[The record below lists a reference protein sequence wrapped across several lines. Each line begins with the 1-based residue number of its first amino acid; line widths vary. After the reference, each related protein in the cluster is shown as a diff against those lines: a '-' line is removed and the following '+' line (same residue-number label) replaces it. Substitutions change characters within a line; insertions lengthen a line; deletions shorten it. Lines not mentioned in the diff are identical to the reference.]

1 MAFLDQ
7 LPPEIARELA
17 RERERER
24 ILNTKQAA
32 EVRGVSVVH
41 FRRLVRAGQ
50 AAQPIRV
57 GQRKFGFRYGDCL
70 DDLQAR
76 REAAKAS

>member
-17 RERERER
+17 RERER
-24 ILNTKQAA
+24 ILTTKQAA

-50 AAQPIRV
+50 APQPIRV

-70 DDLQAR
+70 DDLHAR
-76 REAAKAS
+76 REAAKAQ